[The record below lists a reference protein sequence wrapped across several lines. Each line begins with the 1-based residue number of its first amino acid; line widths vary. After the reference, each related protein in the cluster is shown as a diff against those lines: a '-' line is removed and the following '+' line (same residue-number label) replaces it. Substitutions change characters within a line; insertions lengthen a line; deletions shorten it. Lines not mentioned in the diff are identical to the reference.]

1 MHELAQQIRSHLH
14 AMWRYRWLAIICA
27 WVVAVGGGIVVMSL
41 PNRYE
46 ASARVYV
53 DTESVLRPLL
63 AGMAVQPNMDQLLTM
78 MSRTLISRPN
88 MEKVI
93 RMADMEIRLK
103 TPDDRERMIDQLIK
117 GLAIKSAGRENLY
130 TISYSD
136 RNPQEAKRIV
146 QSVLTLFVESS
157 LGDKRKDND
166 SARRFLDEQLKTY
179 AEKLAASENAVT
191 EFKRKRMGLMPG
203 DGGNFYTRL
212 GEAKAQLE
220 GATLALKEAE
230 NSRDALKLQVSGSGE
245 MPPDLLGERGVSE
258 DVNPELD
265 ARIQEML
272 KKLDSLR
279 LTYTEL
285 HPDIV
290 ALTRSI
296 AQLKEQKQREA
307 KLRKP
312 APNVAQ
318 TQTPFYQQMGMAL
331 ASAESNVAA
340 MKARVQEY
348 ERRYAAVKATANS
361 IPQTEAEY
369 TQLTRDYEVTK
380 KNYESLLSRRESAQI
395 SGDMEAN
402 ASTMNFRVIDPP
414 QVPSVSNWP
423 NRPLLISGVLLA
435 ALGAGLALAFL
446 MSQLRPTMNDERRLR
461 EISGLPVLGTV
472 VMSWTEAQ
480 KKQRKKGLVALAIS
494 FGSLVS
500 AYAALMAVLMLT
512 AARA

>member
-1 MHELAQQIRSHLH
+1 
-14 AMWRYRWLAIICA
+14 MWRYRWLAIICA

-361 IPQTEAEY
+361 IPRPKPS
-369 TQLTRDYEVTK
+369 TRSSRGTTK
-380 KNYESLLSRRESAQI
+380 
-395 SGDMEAN
+395 
-402 ASTMNFRVIDPP
+402 
-414 QVPSVSNWP
+414 
-423 NRPLLISGVLLA
+423 
-435 ALGAGLALAFL
+435 
-446 MSQLRPTMNDERRLR
+446 
-461 EISGLPVLGTV
+461 
-472 VMSWTEAQ
+472 
-480 KKQRKKGLVALAIS
+480 
-494 FGSLVS
+494 
-500 AYAALMAVLMLT
+500 
-512 AARA
+512 